1 MNSITLPDSLVT
13 QLRAYEARLRKME
26 TLAAFAGGVVG
37 LFATFVLLF
46 VFDRFVDTPRLARIV
61 LTLTGGALAA
71 WFAQG
76 WAAHWL
82 WNRRGPAQL
91 AKLLQRHFKTLGDR
105 LQGVIELTESNDL
118 PVNISPALMR
128 AAIRQ
133 VAEESVRF
141 DFGNAVPVRPARRWA
156 VAAIALVALTAAPFV
171 FVPKAAKNALAR
183 WVMPW
188 AQIER
193 YTFASIEAL
202 PAELVVAHGEAFEIA
217 CGLKEDSAWKP
228 DTATARLNRA
238 DPQSAKIEEG
248 RAVFHLAGQTQNGKL
263 AVRVGDATR
272 EIAIRPLHRPEMKEL
287 AARVELPAY
296 LGHPAATVAI
306 QGSSA
311 EFLEGSSVRFA
322 GKTSRELKQ
331 AAMTNPKPPVPELPP
346 VDPESEATLQQVV
359 GRGPGEAHRADTDA
373 ESGLRVLFPDLPKQT
388 ASTAP
393 TPTPAAPSESEI
405 RGETFLT
412 PAKSVTELTGEAT
425 FRWADKHGLTPTQ
438 PYTLRVTAS
447 KDAEPRVELQG
458 IEQEIAIL
466 PNEVLKLNFASS
478 DDYGLKAAWL
488 GWTVRSLGGK
498 KSEGGTGETARTA
511 GGQMKRE
518 IAAAAEF
525 SPIWQ
530 DIPEDS
536 VVELAAYAVD
546 YFPERK
552 PVESWKHTVY
562 VLSPAKHAEKI
573 RERMDQVLKQLDE
586 RIRDEERQLEETKA
600 IKDAKDEL
608 ASEKTGEDVK
618 RVEAGEKANEA
629 ALQKMTEEMAAVMK
643 DALRNKDIP
652 EGTIADWQQ
661 LKDSIEQKANPPMQQ
676 AAESLAQGA
685 QKPGERSE
693 QLAKAEQQQQAALDA
708 MRAAA
713 KKMNTANE
721 NLYARNFYNRMRAA
735 AAAEYK
741 ISDGLKGLAKDTV
754 GLKPEEIAD
763 GKKTD
768 FTRVAGSQDLT
779 TRDVDSIA
787 NDMAAFI
794 KRVPNEKY
802 EAVQKDM
809 QEKKVVVEL
818 NELAGFVRANLGL
831 KSVGRAKLWGA
842 QLDEWATQ
850 LQSEC
855 KSQGGGEGEMD
866 PELMELIV
874 AMVRAAQTQD
884 GIREQTEL
892 LEGRKD
898 GNPEH
903 AEDAKKLANQ
913 ERDLSD
919 VVGVLREKTKFDE
932 VKPLLEKVEFLMDE
946 TAGELRTPKT
956 DEEVVSTQAAIIELL
971 VPPDKKGGK
980 SESQSP
986 MQKMMQK
993 MMAQAT
999 KAKKAG
1005 GNNQK
1010 SSSAFA
1016 GAETSGAAVQGK
1028 SAGRQVEKAGGA
1040 TNAGEWPEEF
1050 RDQLQSYFQQIE
1062 VGAGGK

>member
-13 QLRAYEARLRKME
+13 QLRSFEGRLRKME
-26 TLAAFAGGVVG
+26 TLAAIGGGLVG
-37 LFATFVLLF
+37 LLTTFVLLF
-46 VFDRFVDTPRLARIV
+46 VFDRFVDTPRLARVI
-61 LTLTGGALAA
+61 LTLSGGALAA
-71 WFAQG
+71 WFAQA
-76 WAAHWL
+76 WAGHWL

-118 PVNISPALMR
+118 PANISPALMR

-133 VAEESVRF
+133 VAQESERF

-156 VAAIALVALTAAPFV
+156 LAAIALAALTAAPFV
-171 FVPKAAKNALAR
+171 FVPKAAVNALAR
-183 WVMPW
+183 WAMPW

-193 YTFASIEAL
+193 YTFASLEAL

-217 CGLKEDSAWKP
+217 CGLKADSAWKP

-238 DPQSAKIEEG
+238 EPQQARLEQG
-248 RAVFHLAGQTQNGKL
+248 RAIFKLTGQTQNGVL

-272 EIAIRPLHRPEMKEL
+272 DIAIRPLHRPEMKEL

-296 LGHPAATVAI
+296 LGYPTATVAI
-306 QGSSA
+306 QGTSA

-322 GKTSRELKQ
+322 GKTSRALKD
-331 AAMTNPKPPVPELPP
+331 AAMNSVRP
-346 VDPESEATLQQVV
+346 DQGDSSA
-359 GRGPGEAHRADTDA
+359 
-373 ESGLRVLFPDLPKQT
+373 GLRALFPNLPAQSIET
-388 ASTAP
+388 A
-393 TPTPAAPSESEI
+393 AASDVQ
-405 RGETFLT
+405 GETFLT
-412 PAKSVTELTGEAT
+412 PATPAAELAGEAV
-425 FRWADKHGLTPTQ
+425 FRWADTHGLTPTQ
-438 PYTLRVTAS
+438 PYTLRVSTA

-458 IEQEIAIL
+458 IEQETAIL
-466 PNEVLKLNFASS
+466 PNEVLKLTFKSS

-488 GWTVRSLGGK
+488 GWTVRPLGAKTDETGK
-498 KSEGGTGETARTA
+498 GEAARTEGA
-511 GGQMKRE
+511 QLNKE
-518 IAAAAEF
+518 ISAAAEF
-525 SPIWQ
+525 SPVWQ
-530 DIPEDS
+530 GIPEDS

-546 YFPERK
+546 YLPSRK

-562 VLSPAKHAEKI
+562 VLSPAKHAERI

-600 IKDAKDEL
+600 IKEAKEAL

-652 EGTIADWQQ
+652 EGTLADWQQ
-661 LKDSIEQKANPPMQQ
+661 LKDGLEQKANPPMQQ
-676 AAESLAQGA
+676 AAEALQQGA

-693 QLAKAEQQQQAALDA
+693 QLAQAQKQQEAALEA
-708 MRAAA
+708 MRQAA
-713 KKMNTANE
+713 KKMNTTNE

-754 GLKPEEIAD
+754 GLKPEEIAE
-763 GKKTD
+763 GKKKD
-768 FTRVAGSQDLT
+768 FQQVAGSQDT
-779 TRDVDSIA
+779 TTKDVDSIA
-787 NDMAAFI
+787 NDMAAFV

-809 QEKKVVVEL
+809 QDKKVVPEL

-831 KSVGRAKLWGA
+831 KSVGRAKQWGA

-855 KSQGGGEGEMD
+855 KSQGSGEGEMD
-866 PELMELIV
+866 PDLMELII

-898 GNPEH
+898 ANPEH
-903 AEDAKKLANQ
+903 PGDAKKLAGQ
-913 ERDLSD
+913 QSDLSD
-919 VVGVLREKTKFDE
+919 VVGLLREKTKFDD
-932 VKPLLEKVEFLMDE
+932 VKPTLEKVEFLMDE
-946 TAGELRTPKT
+946 TAGNLRQPKT
-956 DEEVVSTQAAIIELL
+956 DNEVVNIQAAIIELL

-980 SESQSP
+980 SESQSA

-1005 GNNQK
+1005 GNNSK

-1028 SAGRQVEKAGGA
+1028 AGGRHVEKAGGA
-1040 TNAGEWPEEF
+1040 SNAGEWPEEF

-1062 VGAGGK
+1062 GGK